1 MLENDTY
8 GHCKRFL
15 SMRPAGMVPVSVG
28 LESKERLWRATKFR
42 PHELGIVPLIELS
55 LNESVSMD
63 SGSGTSERAQ
73 SEFEERST
81 FITSGLT
88 NEPKVFNWP

>member
-8 GHCKRFL
+8 GHCKRFR

-28 LESKERLWRATKFR
+28 LESKERLWRATKFC
-42 PHELGIVPLIELS
+42 PHELGIVPLIEL
-55 LNESVSMD
+55 LRNESDDRD

-73 SEFEERST
+73 SEFEARSMS
-81 FITSGLT
+81 TSGFDIEPNV
-88 NEPKVFNWP
+88 NEP